1 MTDHGAIGVKLWDL
15 YIRSLLYAD
24 DLILLAETRTD
35 LQLQMNLLSDYANI
49 WDMEINNE
57 KTNVLVSTKN
67 NRRKTEQW
75 HIKQIINGQ
84 EVKVNIDEAKEYT
97 YLGVTFS
104 FSGSFIDVL
113 KNKGRKAFFSL
124 LIKSK
129 QWRGMDPEMFI
140 YLITW

>member
-57 KTNVLVSTKN
+57 TTNVLVFTKN

-75 HIKQIINGQ
+75 YIKQIINGQ
-84 EVKVNIDEAKEYT
+84 EVKSILTK
-97 YLGVTFS
+97 
-104 FSGSFIDVL
+104 L
-113 KNKGRKAFFSL
+113 KNIPIWGSPFLFQAHSVN
-124 LIKSK
+124 
-129 QWRGMDPEMFI
+129 
-140 YLITW
+140 T